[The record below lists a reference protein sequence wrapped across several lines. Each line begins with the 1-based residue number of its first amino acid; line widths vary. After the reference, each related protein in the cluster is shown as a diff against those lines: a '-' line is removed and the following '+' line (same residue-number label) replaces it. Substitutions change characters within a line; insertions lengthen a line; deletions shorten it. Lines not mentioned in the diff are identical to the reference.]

1 MKGNNNVK
9 RLPKPEVV
17 VITGA
22 SAGLGRAT
30 ARAFAIEG
38 AHIGLLA
45 VWLNQTAAT
54 TCGSLYR
61 PRRTRRVQRPRKRIQ
76 SATLGVNE
84 PQLAGNRRGRS
95 CRSGGGIF
103 L

>member
-9 RLPKPEVV
+9 RLTKPEVV

-54 TCGSLYR
+54 TCGSLCR
-61 PRRTRRVQRPRKRIQ
+61 ETTAHTESSTNAQARRVR
-76 SATLGVNE
+76 SS
-84 PQLAGNRRGRS
+84 GRT
-95 CRSGGGIF
+95 
-103 L
+103 